1 MSKNNIEILTSF
13 LSADTSVLESS
24 NAEISQNISSV
35 LDAYLDEETDDS
47 FNKRIEVIFMEDNS
61 HAEYLRDLIADAYF
75 KEDTN
80 EAVKS
85 KIVSLSNSNSL
96 LKNELEFRT
105 DIKKLYLIENRPAFK
120 KKLQDLTEPVL
131 ADVAAANT
139 NVSPAAS
146 TGSNVSFLKPLAI
159 AASVLLVVVI
169 GYFIFRDPQQTQIA
183 KVDTKKNTDSIAV
196 PEYKKMI
203 IITLGKQNG
212 IGFASDGQSAI
223 TDSLVIGVLID
234 SINAYKLWNDT
245 LVIKSSSKVDSVKV
259 IRRVSNESDK
269 IYLKLNADE
278 YQIMES
284 DEYLRLELSK

>member
-47 FNKRIEVIFMEDNS
+47 FNKRIEVILMEDNS